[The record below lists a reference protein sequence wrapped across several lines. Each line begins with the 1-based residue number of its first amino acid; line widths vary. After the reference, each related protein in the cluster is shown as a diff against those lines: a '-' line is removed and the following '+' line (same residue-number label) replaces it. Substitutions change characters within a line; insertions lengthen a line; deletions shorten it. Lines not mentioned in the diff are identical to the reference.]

1 MRRVTDRDLLRWD
14 VWAQA
19 SGERASGPGRILFR
33 NVDAP
38 VARSLEAEV
47 SPEELER
54 WGSPGGIVNHAPTR
68 HLLSILERAQDLP

>member
-1 MRRVTDRDLLRWD
+1 MRRVTDRDLLRWE
-14 VWAQA
+14 VWTQA

-47 SPEELER
+47 LPEELER
-54 WGSPGGIVNHAPTR
+54 WGSPGGVVYNAPT
-68 HLLSILERAQDLP
+68 HDLLSILERAEALS